1 MVAARSV
8 VTNTKEATEMVN
20 YREILRL
27 SSDPVNFEYRAPL
40 ARKTSP
46 TLTEI

>member
-20 YREILRL
+20 YRE
-27 SSDPVNFEYRAPL
+27 
-40 ARKTSP
+40 RKFRSVST
-46 TLTEI
+46 TCTEIQPRHHGKIAPP